1 MRAHSEGD
9 APALP
14 GRAVTAPSP
23 SGRFT
28 DKADMTALLGA
39 FCFLLS
45 AIEYMLPKPMPFM
58 RLGIANLPILLAVD
72 LLPFPWFLTL
82 ALVKV
87 IGMSV
92 ISGSLFSYVALFS
105 LAGTM
110 TAAIVMWGAR
120 KLGGK
125 LISQIG
131 VSILGAM
138 ASNAVQIFIARWL
151 VFGEAAWLIAPL
163 FLAMGLVTGTA
174 LGLFAEH
181 FAARST
187 WFALAS
193 GRPAA
198 EAWSPSESG
207 VVGEGSGQADSSGAA
222 KPGRKG
228 EAVLRGAQG
237 RASARARARAEK
249 ASAGRAGRRKAFEA
263 SFSPFPAALSG
274 AVLAVAFLF
283 EGNLAVKAAL
293 FALFAAA
300 VVLAGKRFSF
310 PTMLIVSAG
319 IVLANLLVPSGRVL
333 FSLGP
338 LAVTQ
343 FALTDGVVK
352 ALTFEG
358 LMLISKASIMPG
370 LRLPGRLGGIVA
382 SAFLYYDRIIEYKG
396 KVRAASLASDSDA
409 MMRAVW
415 EDESLEPQGIRAA
428 PDPRPRAAIRK
439 GDIALA
445 AVTAAVAIVSILV

>member
-1 MRAHSEGD
+1 MPKPSE
-9 APALP
+9 ASP
-14 GRAVTAPSP
+14 VTGHPRE
-23 SGRFT
+23 RFA

-120 KLGGK
+120 KLGGR

-138 ASNAVQIFIARWL
+138 TSNALQILIARWL
-151 VFGEAAWLIAPL
+151 IFGQTAWLIAPL

-174 LGLFAEH
+174 LGVFAEH
-181 FAARST
+181 FASRST

-193 GRPAA
+193 GRPAV
-198 EAWSPSESG
+198 EAWSAAET
-207 VVGEGSGQADSSGAA
+207 GETGAETGGLKGRLVPA
-222 KPGRKG
+222 KAKTHAN
-228 EAVLRGAQG
+228 E
-237 RASARARARAEK
+237 RARLRAEK
-249 ASAGRAGRRKAFEA
+249 TYASRAQRRKAFEA
-263 SFSPFPAALSG
+263 AFSPLPAALSG
-274 AVLAVAFLF
+274 AFLAVAFLF
-283 EGNLAVKAAL
+283 ESNIMVKLAL
-293 FALFAAA
+293 FALFVTA
-300 VVLAGKRFSF
+300 VIFAGKRFSF
-310 PTMLIVSAG
+310 TTMLAVSTG
-319 IVLANLLVPSGRVL
+319 IILANLLVPSGKVL

-338 LAVTQ
+338 FAITQ
-343 FALTDGVVK
+343 FALLDGVIK

-358 LMLISKASIMPG
+358 LMLVSKASIMPG

-382 SAFLYYDRIIEYKG
+382 SAFLYYDRIIEYRG
-396 KVRAASLASDSDA
+396 KVRAASLGADADA

-415 EDESLEPQGIRAA
+415 ESESLDQAGASA
-428 PDPRPRAAIRK
+428 RPESGLRPETRRR
-439 GDIALA
+439 DIVLASASLAL
-445 AVTAAVAIVSILV
+445 VLVSILI